1 MTPPRKIATR
11 QLYDGAAYQVLAYA
25 RSHAACQVTSY
36 LNGLEVRDRKRI
48 TALLKRTAQHGPP
61 RNDQKCHKVAGED
74 LWEFK
79 ASQQRI
85 FWCYDPARRER
96 IILLHGFTKKDPRTP
111 RQELEAGR
119 RAYHEVHEAL
129 SRKRGRKK

>member
-25 RSHAACQVTSY
+25 RSYAACQVTSY
-36 LNGLEVRDRKRI
+36 LNRLEDRDRKRI

-61 RNDQKCHKVAGED
+61 RNDQKCHKVAGEGF
-74 LWEFK
+74 WELK
-79 ASQQRI
+79 AYQQRI
-85 FWCYDPARRER
+85 FWCYDPAGGKR
-96 IILLHGFTKKDPRTP
+96 IILLHGFTKKAPRTP
-111 RQELEAGR
+111 VRELEAGR
-119 RAYHEVHEAL
+119 QAYREIHEAL